1 MSEDIRFTKLLGPG
15 TVAGLEVKNRL
26 VMAAMGTNFAS
37 PEGMVTERHLGFYE
51 ARARGGVGTIIV
63 GCAAIHLTGKVSTNQ
78 ICVYDDQ
85 YIPGLASLADII
97 KRNGARAVLQLQHG
111 GRYCYPERIGGHEPV
126 APSPIPMPGRAPPKE
141 LTVSEIARL
150 VDDFAMGAERAR
162 KAGFEA
168 VEVHGGH
175 GYLLDQFVSPASNK
189 RQDAYGGDLNGRAR
203 MLLEVVNAVRQKE
216 GSSFPIWCRID
227 GREFG
232 IEGGTTAEDAQ
243 QLARLLEKNGADA
256 IHVSGYGGAHNFN
269 FTEGMLVYEP
279 GKLAGLAAGIKK
291 AVSIPVVAVGR
302 ISPEMGEGIL
312 QRGEADL
319 IAMARSL
326 LADPDLPR
334 KLAAGQTDDIR
345 PCICCFTCIHK
356 IFLSQGTNCAVN
368 AAAGREREI
377 TLEPAEKPMAVSIA
391 GGGPAG
397 MEAALRAGKR
407 GHEVTLYERGR
418 HLGGSLFFASVL
430 NPDNREL
437 LEYLRRQMGK
447 SAAEVRLGEAFEGQA
462 SGKDAGAFI
471 LASGPSLV
479 PPSMPGSGRHNV
491 LTGAQMRKVLSGQ
504 ASPGRSLGWS
514 RDLLLFLAR
523 PFLAGISNPATVRRL
538 SRLWMPLGRT
548 VAVVGSDF
556 VACEVAE
563 FLARSGRTAFLVSAT
578 ADVATEMAIP
588 ARWKLLESLRRA
600 GVEVNTGFTPRE
612 ITPDGVVALTG
623 DGQTRTFKADTV
635 LITEE
640 IAPNKDMLKEVEG
653 RIPQVYSA
661 GDCNGLGLIEK
672 AIAEAAAI
680 ASKL

>member
-1 MSEDIRFTKLLGPG
+1 MSEKVGFTRLLGPG

-37 PEGMVTERHLGFYE
+37 PEGLVTERHLGFYE
-51 ARARGGVGTIIV
+51 ARARGGVGTIVV

-78 ICVYDDQ
+78 ICIYDDQ

-97 KRNGARAVLQLQHG
+97 KRNGARAILQLQHG
-111 GRYCYPERIGGHEPV
+111 GRYCYPDRIGGHEPV
-126 APSPIPMPGRAPPKE
+126 APSPIPMPGRVPPKE

-150 VDDFAMGAERAR
+150 VNDFASGAERA
-162 KAGFEA
+162 KTAGFEG
-168 VEVHGGH
+168 VEIHGGH
-175 GYLLDQFVSPASNK
+175 GYLLDQFISPASNK
-189 RQDAYGGDLNGRAR
+189 RRDAYGGDLNGRAR
-203 MLLEVVNAVRQKE
+203 MLLEVIGAVRQKV
-216 GSSFPIWCRID
+216 GSSFPVWCRID

-232 IEGGTTAEDAQ
+232 IEGGITAEDSI
-243 QLARLLEKNGADA
+243 QLAQLLEKNGVNA

-279 GKLAGLAAGIKK
+279 SLVPFAAGIKK
-291 AVSIPVVAVGR
+291 AVRIPVIAVGR

-319 IAMARSL
+319 IAMARFL

-334 KLAAGQTDDIR
+334 KLAAGQSDDIR
-345 PCICCFTCIHK
+345 PCICCYTCIHK
-356 IFLSQGTNCAVN
+356 IFLSQGTACAVN
-368 AAAGREREI
+368 AAAGKEREI
-377 TLEPAEKPMAVSIA
+377 TLKPAEKPLAVSIV

-397 MEAALRAGKR
+397 MEAAVDASAR
-407 GHEVTLYERGR
+407 GHKVTLYERGR

-430 NPDNREL
+430 NPDNQEL
-437 LEYLRRQMGK
+437 LEYLRRQVRK
-447 SAAEVRLGEAFEGQA
+447 SAATVKVGTPFNGQS
-462 SGKDAGAFI
+462 SGQGAGALI

-479 PPSMPGSGRHNV
+479 PPGIPGADRQNV
-491 LTGAQMRKVLSGQ
+491 ITGAQMRKLLSGQ
-504 ASPGRSLGWS
+504 GSPGRSLGWS
-514 RDLLLFLAR
+514 RDLLLSLAR
-523 PFLAGISNPATVRRL
+523 PFLASISNPATVRRL
-538 SRLWMPLGRT
+538 SRFWMPLGKT

-563 FLARSGRTAFLVSAT
+563 FLAASGRKAFLVSAK

-588 ARWKLLESLRRA
+588 ARWKLLEALRRA
-600 GVEVNTGFTPRE
+600 GVEVNAGFTPKE
-612 ITPDGVVALTG
+612 ITADGVVALAK
-623 DGQTRTFKADTV
+623 DGQPRTFKADTV

-640 IAPNKDMLKEVEG
+640 IAGNKDMLKELEG
-653 RIPQVYSA
+653 RVPRVYSA

-672 AIAEAAAI
+672 AIAEGAAV